1 MALPTN
7 SAFSK
12 NRFVFFSIV
21 VLIQS
26 FFLLNNSR
34 AQEAAP
40 QQSAPLQPST
50 VQPVTAQPSTAP
62 QQPNPAQQ
70 VDADKSTVD
79 KPTFALVNG
88 YLMPM
93 TGAEPIAKSRVLI
106 TGDKIVAVGGEELA
120 IPDGVQQ
127 IDLKGL
133 TVVPGL
139 IDLQSRLWVAD
150 SSADFGASDGSLQ
163 VIDSLDPFSENW
175 QEVIRQGVTTTYTQ
189 PSSRGAMSGLGAA
202 ISVVP
207 NSDGSLKIHSNAA
220 GLQMSM
226 GDFRSNRERQQRYES
241 LKKSI
246 QSLVDYKKSFDEY
259 EQYLKKKKED
269 EEKAKAAAD
278 KPKES
283 ADKSN
288 SNAKPAE
295 SPTTKPSTEPP
306 RGEAGGPPSG
316 RPGGFRR
323 GPPGSES
330 RPTVPPTPPQTPS
343 STPAPAG
350 APGAATPA
358 KAEAAPAAKPP
369 KKPEPDKTK
378 DRLLPVLTGKIPVRL
393 ALRNAN
399 DFRFAVQ
406 LMDEF
411 KEIQWVLEGVDDLQ
425 SAESLVQKRRIPIVI
440 GPWLNLASSTQSNS
454 KERKAWSSLIAKNEG
469 AIGIGTFNPS
479 PRASGLLR
487 EHAAAAVASGMLPQT
502 ALESMTSTAARL
514 LGLSDSIGSIAVGK
528 RADIIAIA
536 GDPTDTSA
544 PVSFVMAGGVVQHQ
558 PSATASTLASENK
571 PKEVVAATPAEPK
584 TFEKSMPAS
593 YALRSS
599 RVLLQ
604 EEMVPATLTISDGKI
619 KSIETSAIASD
630 ASVPVIDVGSN
641 VITPGLFSAYATLGL
656 DDLTATGADSDSAAM
671 TTADFSL
678 RGSNQQRQLQE
689 TGVFSVA
696 FATATSNTLSG
707 QISLVS
713 MDGSG
718 SVLFPAAAVQIV
730 VNDSSRR
737 PDRFPSSLVGQ
748 VKLVKELLGGKI
760 NPSRLYIPT
769 ESLDR
774 LSQSKQSIATQLVA
788 GKQLAIFQVST
799 DAEVNA
805 ALSIIEQFKLKAAL
819 MGAREWTP
827 FIDRLKALGVA
838 IIAKPASDTDYQWYY
853 EELVLCQSKGVP
865 VYFGGDTALQLRAT
879 ASQCVRQGMPSST
892 ALRSLTQAASML
904 YGAPAPSSGLNAG
917 SPANVV
923 IWTDS
928 PLNLAATVST
938 LIVDGKTLDR
948 KSDRYGKDHKVKP

>member
-12 NRFVFFSIV
+12 NRYAFCSLV

-26 FFLLNNSR
+26 FFWLTHSR
-34 AQEAAP
+34 AQEN
-40 QQSAPLQPST
+40 
-50 VQPVTAQPSTAP
+50 AP
-62 QQPNPAQQ
+62 QQPAPAQPS
-70 VDADKSTVD
+70 AAD
-79 KPTFALVNG
+79 KPTFALVHG

-93 TGAEPIAKSRVLI
+93 TGAEPIAKSRILI
-106 TGDKIVAVGGEELA
+106 AGDKIVAVGGEELA

-133 TVVPGL
+133 TVIPGL

-150 SSADFGASDGSLQ
+150 SSADVGASDGSLQ

-175 QEVIRQGVTTTYTQ
+175 QEVIRQGVTTTYAQ
-189 PSSRGAMSGLGAA
+189 PSSRGTMGGLGAA
-202 ISVVP
+202 ISVAP
-207 NSDGSLKIHSNAA
+207 NSDGSLKIHSHAA

-226 GDFRSNRERQQRYES
+226 GEFRSNRERQQRYES

-246 QSLVDYKKSFDEY
+246 QSLVDYKKSVDEY
-259 EQYLKKKKED
+259 EEYLKKKKED
-269 EEKAKAAAD
+269 EEKAKATAD

-283 ADKSN
+283 ADKPN
-288 SNAKPAE
+288 PNAKPAD
-295 SPTTKPSTEPP
+295 SPATKPSPEPP

-330 RPTVPPTPPQTPS
+330 RPTVPPTPPQTPA
-343 STPAPAG
+343 PAPAG
-350 APGAATPA
+350 AAGAAAPA
-358 KAEAAPAAKPP
+358 KTEAAPAAKPP

-378 DRLLPVLTGKIPVRL
+378 DRLLPVLTGKIPIRL
-393 ALRNAN
+393 SLRNAN
-399 DFRFAVQ
+399 DYRFAVQ

-425 SAESLVQKRRIPIVI
+425 SAESLVRQRRLPIIV
-440 GPWLNLASSTQSNS
+440 GPWLSLASSTQSNA
-454 KERKAWSSLIAKNEG
+454 KERKAWSSLIAKYEG

-479 PRASGLLR
+479 PRGSGFLR
-487 EHAAAAVASGMLPQT
+487 EHAAAAVASGMSPQA
-502 ALESMTSTAARL
+502 ALESMTSTASRL

-536 GDPTDTSA
+536 GEPTDTSA
-544 PVSFVMAGGVVQHQ
+544 PVSFAMAGGVVQHQ
-558 PSATASTLASENK
+558 PSSQPSENES
-571 PKEVVAATPAEPK
+571 KEAVAANPAESK
-584 TFEKSMPAS
+584 TLEKIMPSS
-593 YALRSS
+593 YLLRSR

-604 EEMVPATLTISDGKI
+604 AGMVPATLTISNGKI
-619 KSIETSAIASD
+619 NLIETGAIAVD
-630 ASVPVIDVGSN
+630 ASVPVIDVGN
-641 VITPGLFSAYATLGL
+641 KVITPGLFSAYATLGL

-671 TTADFSL
+671 TTADFAL
-678 RGSNQQRQLQE
+678 RGTSQQRQLQE

-718 SVLFPAAAVQIV
+718 SVMLPAAAVQMV
-730 VNDSSRR
+730 LNDSSRR

-769 ESLDR
+769 ESLER
-774 LSQSKQSIATQLVA
+774 LLQSKQSIATQLVA
-788 GKQLAIFQVST
+788 GKQLAIFHVST

-819 MGAREWTP
+819 MGARQWTP
-827 FIDRLKALGVA
+827 FLDRLKALGVA
-838 IIAKPASDTDYQWYY
+838 VIAKPASDTDYQWYC
-853 EELVLCQSKGVP
+853 EELVLCQSQGVP

-879 ASQCVRQGMPSST
+879 ASQCVRQGMPSSV

-904 YGAPAPSSGLNAG
+904 YGAPAPPSGLSAG
-917 SPANVV
+917 SQANVV
-923 IWTDS
+923 IWSDS

-938 LIVDGKTLDR
+938 LIVDGKTLVR
-948 KSDRYGKDHKVKP
+948 NSDRYGEDQKVKP